1 MDENKFEVNFGLKEI
16 KAIIPHRYPFLLI
29 DKVTYMEPGKKV
41 TAYKNVTGNEYF
53 FSGHFPEEPVMPGVL
68 IIEAMAQAGA
78 VAILSKEEFKNK
90 IAFFGGINRA
100 KFRKKV
106 IPGDT
111 LKLEVE
117 IVKIKGPAGVGK
129 ATAYVEDKKAAEA
142 ELMFMIGNKN

>member
-117 IVKIKGPAGVGK
+117 IVKIKGSAGVGK